1 MALINSHTN
10 DVNSL
15 DVKVISV
22 IRNGFYLHVEL
33 DILIMVSFLLCYI
46 FDGCNTVRMEVLY
59 L

>member
-22 IRNGFYLHVEL
+22 IRNGFYLNVEL
-33 DILIMVSFLLCYI
+33 DILIIVSYI
-46 FDGCNTVRMEVLY
+46 MLHI
-59 L
+59 

>member
-22 IRNGFYLHVEL
+22 FRNGFYLHVEL
-33 DILIMVSFLLCYI
+33 DILIIVSYI
-46 FDGCNTVRMEVLY
+46 IMLHI
-59 L
+59 

>member
-22 IRNGFYLHVEL
+22 IRNGFYLQVEL
-33 DILIMVSFLLCYI
+33 DILIIVSYVIMLNI
-46 FDGCNTVRMEVLY
+46 
-59 L
+59 

>member
-22 IRNGFYLHVEL
+22 IRNGFYLYVEL
-33 DILIMVSFLLCYI
+33 DILIIVSYVI
-46 FDGCNTVRMEVLY
+46 VLHI
-59 L
+59 

>member
-33 DILIMVSFLLCYI
+33 DILIIVSYI
-46 FDGCNTVRMEVLY
+46 LMAATQ
-59 L
+59 

>member
-22 IRNGFYLHVEL
+22 IRNGFYAHMGL
-33 DILIMVSFLLCYI
+33 DILIIVSFLLCYI
-46 FDGCNTVRMEVLY
+46 FNGCNIVRTEVLY
-59 L
+59 

>member
-22 IRNGFYLHVEL
+22 IRNDFYLHVEL
-33 DILIMVSFLLCYI
+33 DILIIVSYI
-46 FDGCNTVRMEVLY
+46 IMLHI
-59 L
+59 

>member
-15 DVKVISV
+15 DVKVIPV

-33 DILIMVSFLLCYI
+33 DILIIVSYVIMLHI
-46 FDGCNTVRMEVLY
+46 
-59 L
+59 

>member
-22 IRNGFYLHVEL
+22 IRNGFYRHVEL
-33 DILIMVSFLLCYI
+33 DILIIVSYI
-46 FDGCNTVRMEVLY
+46 IMLHI
-59 L
+59 

>member
-22 IRNGFYLHVEL
+22 IRNGFYLYVEL
-33 DILIMVSFLLCYI
+33 DVLIIVSYI
-46 FDGCNTVRMEVLY
+46 IMLHI
-59 L
+59 

>member
-1 MALINSHTN
+1 MALINSDTN

-33 DILIMVSFLLCYI
+33 DILIIVSYVIMLHI
-46 FDGCNTVRMEVLY
+46 
-59 L
+59 